1 MTFLLISILVVGHE
15 RLCVLQHVDL
25 LFTGIYSFSCMQ
37 VSLFGE
43 TLTAQKLMFEKCGQ
57 DLRTH
62 LATRILPAVDCPP
75 NIADH
80 ICLHI
85 QVDMLVGKLID
96 SYF

>member
-1 MTFLLISILVVGHE
+1 MLTY
-15 RLCVLQHVDL
+15 C
-25 LFTGIYSFSCMQ
+25 FTGIYSFSCMQ

-43 TLTAQKLMFEKCGQ
+43 TVTAQKLMFEKCGN
-57 DLRTH
+57 DLQTH
-62 LATRILPAVDCPP
+62 LATRVLPAVDCPPNIADRPP

>member
-1 MTFLLISILVVGHE
+1 
-15 RLCVLQHVDL
+15 
-25 LFTGIYSFSCMQ
+25 MQ

-43 TLTAQKLMFEKCGQ
+43 TVTAQQLMFEKCGH

-62 LATRILPAVDCPP
+62 LATRVLPVVDCPL

-96 SYF
+96 SCF

>member
-1 MTFLLISILVVGHE
+1 
-15 RLCVLQHVDL
+15 
-25 LFTGIYSFSCMQ
+25 MQ

-43 TLTAQKLMFEKCGQ
+43 TVTAQQLMFEKCGH

-62 LATRILPAVDCPP
+62 LATRVLPAVDCPPNIADRPP

-96 SYF
+96 SCF